1 MILSH
6 RHRFIFVKTK
16 RTAGTSLEIAL
27 SALCGPEDV
36 ITPITAPDEAD
47 RRRLGYRGPQNL
59 RPPPRSPGRRL
70 VDLAR
75 RRKAPRFRNHM
86 PAARIRAL
94 LPRSTW
100 DTYFKFC
107 FDRNPWDRAISLY
120 YWLGGQRRFD
130 SIADFLRSGVERPL
144 SNFDRY
150 AIDGRVAVDRVFR
163 YEDMEEALGQI
174 SRRLDLARPLTL
186 PDQRAKGT
194 SRTDRRPYRDVLTE
208 EERDLIADLCA
219 REIRL
224 LGYEY

>member
-1 MILSH
+1 M
-6 RHRFIFVKTK
+6 KTK

-75 RRKAPRFRNHM
+75 RRKAPLFRNHM

-224 LGYEY
+224 LGYEF